1 MKGTIPIYSANVKE
15 PIGFH
20 TKSNIIN
27 FKNNFVLWGID
38 GDFEFNYFKKDT
50 PFISTD
56 HCGAIRILSD
66 DILPEYLTIQL
77 ENIKHKYGFDRG
89 LRASLKNMKTV
100 SIQLPYTQ
108 EGLIDIQKQNEIVE
122 KQQNIGETKKK
133 IEEYKDKL
141 KQLTIEITPSKYSFK
156 TIPINDFFDFTRG
169 RVISKKYVERNK
181 GEYPV
186 YSSNT
191 LNDGVFGY
199 INSFDFDC
207 EGLTWTTDG
216 IYAGTLFYRKGK
228 FSITNICG
236 LMTLK
241 KDIPEN
247 SIWLP
252 YIQKVIDFRNIATG
266 HDNKKVM
273 TNVILSSNIEVKVPI
288 TSNGEVDLLAQ
299 QEITKEYQAIEQ
311 VKQELEEKLNVLLR
325 SDISLQ

>member
-1 MKGTIPIYSANVKE
+1 M
-15 PIGFH
+15 
-20 TKSNIIN
+20 
-27 FKNNFVLWGID
+27 
-38 GDFEFNYFKKDT
+38 
-50 PFISTD
+50 
-56 HCGAIRILSD
+56 
-66 DILPEYLTIQL
+66 
-77 ENIKHKYGFDRG
+77 
-89 LRASLKNMKTV
+89 
-100 SIQLPYTQ
+100 
-108 EGLIDIQKQNEIVE
+108 
-122 KQQNIGETKKK
+122 
-133 IEEYKDKL
+133 

-156 TIPINDFFDFTRG
+156 TIPINDLFDFTSG

-191 LNDGVFGY
+191 LNNGVFGY

-236 LMTLK
+236 LMRLK

-252 YIQKVIDFRNIATG
+252 YIQKVIDFRDIATG

-273 TNVILSSNIEVKVPI
+273 TNVIVSSNIEVKLPI
-288 TSNGEVDLLAQ
+288 TSSGEFDLLAQ

-311 VKQELEEKLNVLLR
+311 VKQELEEKLNVLLKP
-325 SDISLQ
+325 DISLQ